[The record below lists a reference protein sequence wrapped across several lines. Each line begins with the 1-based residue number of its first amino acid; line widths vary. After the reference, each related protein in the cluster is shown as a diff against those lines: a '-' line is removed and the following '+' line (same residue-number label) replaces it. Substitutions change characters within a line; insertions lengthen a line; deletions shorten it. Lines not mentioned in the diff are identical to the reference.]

1 MTAHPADRTPAHPD
15 TTSPAPGRRPV
26 LELDG
31 VVLDI
36 ADGAGRRRLLDRVD
50 LSVGAG
56 EILGVTGPSGS
67 GKSTLLAVAG
77 ALATPDAGRAVLHA
91 GGRRIDLAVDGA
103 AAARIRR
110 GHIGLVFQ
118 QDNLIPALRVREQL
132 ELMTRLDRVLPP
144 SRAARRAARERAGE
158 LLDAVG
164 LGDLGERRVG
174 ALSGGQRARVNL
186 ARALMNRPE
195 LILADEPTAALD
207 RESAARVTEL
217 LGRVVREA
225 GAAALYVTH
234 DLGQLHI
241 ADRTVE
247 LVDGRVTEPAPAIPA

>member
-1 MTAHPADRTPAHPD
+1 MTAHPATRTRHDRPGGA
-15 TTSPAPGRRPV
+15 APGARGV
-26 LELDG
+26 LALSG
-31 VVLDI
+31 IVLDV
-36 ADGAGRRRLLDRVD
+36 ADGTADRRLLDHVD
-50 LSVGAG
+50 LTVRAG

-77 ALATPDAGRAVLHA
+77 ALAAPDAGTATLRA
-91 GGRRIDLAVDGA
+91 GGRELDLAVGGA

-110 GHIGLVFQ
+110 EHIGLVFQ

-132 ELMTRLDRVLPP
+132 EAMTRLDRVLPP
-144 SRAARRAARERAGE
+144 SRAVRRAARERAGE

-164 LGDLGERRVG
+164 LADLAERRVG

-207 RESAARVTEL
+207 RDSAARVTDL
-217 LGRVVREA
+217 LGAVVREA

-234 DLGQLHI
+234 DLDLLHI
-241 ADRTVE
+241 ADRVVE
-247 LVDGRVTEPAPAIPA
+247 LVDGRVTGAEPATAA

>member
-1 MTAHPADRTPAHPD
+1 M
-15 TTSPAPGRRPV
+15 
-26 LELDG
+26 ELSG
-31 VVLDI
+31 IVLDI
-36 ADGAGRRRLLDRVD
+36 ADGAGRRRLLDHVD
-50 LSVGAG
+50 LDVRSG

-77 ALATPDAGRAVLHA
+77 ALAAPDSGRAVLHA
-91 GGRRIDLAVDGA
+91 GGREIDLAAGGA

-110 GHIGLVFQ
+110 DHIGLVFQ
-118 QDNLIPALRVREQL
+118 QDNLIPSLRVREQL

-164 LGDLGERRVG
+164 LADLAERRAG

-207 RESAARVTEL
+207 RDSAARVTEL
-217 LGRVVREA
+217 LGAVVREA

-234 DLGQLHI
+234 DLDQLHI
-241 ADRTVE
+241 ADRVVG
-247 LVDGRVTEPAPAIPA
+247 LVDGRVTAAQPAAAG